1 VELAGERAS
10 EVDCFTVRDSL
21 IAAVEHIGDT
31 EMPSRV
37 VGSTTP
43 VS

>member
-1 VELAGERAS
+1 MRGWMGSRR
-10 EVDCFTVRDSL
+10 TVRDSL

-31 EMPSRV
+31 EMLSRV

>member
-1 VELAGERAS
+1 VELAGEGAN
-10 EVDCFTVRDSL
+10 EVDCFTFRDGL

-31 EMPSRV
+31 EMLSRV